1 MAVASCIANPDTNGG
16 AAMRSWLWKGYR
28 RPASEVAQVMRGLQS
43 GRGRGRRG
51 YIADCGSLLLAW
63 AAMVRGGVRQRW
75 RRCSSDWLRANVF
88 GAYTVAEGMR
98 IAWKTVRWE
107 RRRRA
112 GWLRKERAEQ
122 SCPLDLR
129 KVDG

>member
-1 MAVASCIANPDTNGG
+1 MASCIANPDTNGD
-16 AAMRSWLWKGYR
+16 AAMGGWWWKGYR

-75 RRCSSDWLRANVF
+75 RRCSSDWLRANVV

-98 IAWKTVRWE
+98 IAWKTARWE
-107 RRRRA
+107 RRRRRA
-112 GWLRKERAEQ
+112 GWLRKKRAEQ